1 MAQRVIVEVRN
12 GDINKALKIFKKK
25 TIKLGHIQ
33 KLKEIKEYVK
43 PTTAKRKATA
53 DAKRRQ
59 ATLNLLEKW
68 ESGGLKHNPFVNK
81 VKKSAKPRTEETKNK
96 Q

>member
-12 GDINKALKIFKKK
+12 GDVNKALKIFKKK
-25 TIKLGHIQ
+25 TIKSGHIQ
-33 KLKEIKEYVK
+33 ELKDRKEYVK

-53 DAKRRQ
+53 TAKRRQ
-59 ATLNLLEKW
+59 EMEVLMERW

-81 VKKSAKPRTEETKNK
+81 VKKSAKPKTDENNNK
-96 Q
+96 